1 MSLTRGAF
9 VVRILK
15 LLSKVIAKVNY
26 LTGMLIR
33 DCTDQVKTMRGHTQ
47 FPGSGL
53 GIDRPGL
60 SESEI
65 GLMEGTTVSFCKSVS
80 WQFAVGF
87 GERVLNM

>member
-1 MSLTRGAF
+1 MTAQIRLRPCVA
-9 VVRILK
+9 ILNSRV
-15 LLSKVIAKVNY
+15 LDWE
-26 LTGMLIR
+26 LI
-33 DCTDQVKTMRGHTQ
+33 DQ
-47 FPGSGL
+47 
-53 GIDRPGL
+53 GL

>member
-1 MSLTRGAF
+1 MRF
-9 VVRILK
+9 CRPDPK
-15 LLSKVIAKVNY
+15 LLSKVIAKVYY

-47 FPGSGL
+47 SRVL
-53 GIDRPGL
+53 DWELIDRGL